1 MRKTLYDI
9 LEIPVIAT
17 AEAIEASH
25 QLLRDELQGKADAG
39 DQDARMRLVAV
50 REAYQT
56 LSEPSRRRAYD
67 ASVSARENPT
77 AELPELARE
86 SPDGLGEKLQLSKSL
101 VFKGAA
107 ILVLAAIGISSVIS
121 YRQAETERLER
132 MRVTEARRQAIEM
145 EKLAIER
152 AKVEADAAAQQNR
165 IELEMRRVEEAARA
179 REAGE
184 EQARVRAQQE
194 LSRAQ
199 EIANENRLQRE
210 RIQELTGQAKEQDV
224 RAEKERKLANEKQLL
239 RRMCQDRYGREDC

>member
-9 LEIPVIAT
+9 LDVPVT
-17 AEAIEASH
+17 AAAEVIEAAH
-25 QLLRDELQGKADAG
+25 QRLRDELQGKADAG
-39 DQDARMRLVAV
+39 DQHARMRLVAV

-56 LSEPSRRRAYD
+56 LSDPSRRRAYD
-67 ASVSARENPT
+67 ASVSAREKPT
-77 AELPELARE
+77 AKVPELAEE
-86 SPDGLGEKLQLSKSL
+86 SPVGFGERLQLSKSV

-107 ILVLAAIGISSVIS
+107 IVVLAAIGIASVIS
-121 YRQAETERLER
+121 YRQAEAERLER
-132 MRVTEARRQAIEM
+132 MRVTEARKQAIEM

-165 IELEMRRVEEAARA
+165 IELERRRVEEAARA
-179 REAGE
+179 REASE

-199 EIANENRLQRE
+199 EMANENRLQRE
-210 RIQELTGQAKEQDV
+210 RVQELTSKAKEHDL

-239 RRMCQDRYGREDC
+239 RRICQERYGREDC